1 MQWTAGTIDI
11 KTAFLNAAMD
21 QQDQK
26 TLLLIKPPLLFLEK
40 GLMKFGT
47 YYLPKRAVY
56 GLRRSPRLWGECR
69 DEGLDSMEVEV
80 QEEEGRQIMELVPL
94 DSEPNLWKI
103 QQKEDSNQEAE
114 DPTQRPLKG
123 LLMTH
128 VDDIF
133 VTGSTAVVQAVMEKI
148 RETWTTA
155 EPDQVTFLGVGI
167 SKVFDEKKGR
177 DIWYMSQSSYTRD
190 LLQQAE
196 KEISEKKVPITRDQ
210 SQLPDHKQDRTPEL
224 IKLAQKAMGE
234 MLWLVTRTR
243 TDLMYAVSKMESS
256 VTKAPKK
263 VLQIYEQIKGTSK
276 EPSIMACVLM
286 EQPLRS

>member
-1 MQWTAGTIDI
+1 M
-11 KTAFLNAAMD
+11 
-21 QQDQK
+21 
-26 TLLLIKPPLLFLEK
+26 
-40 GLMKFGT
+40 
-47 YYLPKRAVY
+47 
-56 GLRRSPRLWGECR
+56 C
-69 DEGLDSMEVEV
+69 
-80 QEEEGRQIMELVPL
+80 
-94 DSEPNLWKI
+94 
-103 QQKEDSNQEAE
+103 
-114 DPTQRPLKG
+114 
-123 LLMTH
+123 
-128 VDDIF
+128 DDIF
-133 VTGSTAVVQAVMEKI
+133 VTGSTAVVQAVMQKI

-155 EPDQVTFLGVGI
+155 EPDQVTEVPVKFLGVGI

-210 SQLPDHKQDRTPEL
+210 SQLPDHEEDRTPEL
-224 IKLAQKAMGE
+224 IKLAQKATGE

-256 VTKAPKK
+256 VTKAPKE

-286 EQPLRS
+286 EQPLNS